1 MIKKNTC
8 IVRKNIEPFLFHY
21 FIAALM
27 SCMGAYKI
35 LPPLVV
41 RLSVLR
47 LLASLPP
54 LSLPWQPFSKVNA
67 GLPGNPSLHPE
78 DPI

>member
-1 MIKKNTC
+1 
-8 IVRKNIEPFLFHY
+8 
-21 FIAALM
+21 M

-47 LLASLPP
+47 LLVSLPP